1 MRRFVLFLFDGFALN
16 LKLDKAPVKLVHDFR
31 LRVHLDFDFRR
42 SLVNQVDGFVRQKSV
57 SDIAMAQLCCSNDG
71 RIGDI
76 YIVVLFIA
84 LFETT
89 QDGDRRF
96 DTGFSHQYFLK
107 SSLKSRIFFNVLSVF
122 IQRSRAD
129 AMQLSTGQCRFE
141 HIAGI
146 HRAFSLTSPHHG
158 VQLINKDNGLAFVFC
173 QIFENIFKALFK
185 LSAELGTG

>member
-1 MRRFVLFLFDGFALN
+1 MRCFVLFLFDGFALN
-16 LKLDKAPVKLVHDFR
+16 LKLDKAPVKLVHDFG
-31 LRVHLDFDFRR
+31 LGVHLDFDFRR

-57 SDIAMAQLCCSNDG
+57 SDVAMAQLCRSDDG

-84 LFETT
+84 LFQAT

-96 DTGFSHQYFLK
+96 HTRFSHQYFLK

-122 IQRSRAD
+122 IQRSRTN
-129 AMQLSTGQCRFE
+129 AMQLPTGQCRFE
-141 HIAGI
+141 HIACI
-146 HRAFSLTSPHHG
+146 HRAFGFASPNHG

-173 QIFENIFKALFK
+173 QIFEYIFKALFK
-185 LSAELGTG
+185 LSTELGTG